1 MARIKGSRESMK
13 PLSSV
18 GELEWY
24 RNKILAQEDEA
35 KTRVNVCM
43 TGCRAYGAAEVHD
56 ALVGEIEKEGLSG
69 QVEVRSTGCHGFCAK
84 APVIA
89 IDPLGVQYQE
99 VTPDDTV
106 EIVALTLKQNR
117 FIDRLSYRD
126 PETGNPV
133 YYRRQI
139 PFYQKQ
145 ARRVLANC
153 GRIDPTNIEHYIAAG
168 GYEAIVKALTRMT
181 PEQVTEEVTAAKLR
195 GRGGAGFPTG
205 VKWKFAS
212 EAVGRPK
219 YIICNADEGDPGAF
233 MDRAVL
239 EGDPHAV
246 LEGMIIGA
254 YAMGAEYGYVYV
266 REEYP
271 IAVEHLQIAIEQMK
285 ERGLLG
291 ENILGTGLNFE
302 LSLKMGAG
310 AFVCGE
316 ETALMASIEGKRGMP
331 RARPPFPAQSGL
343 DGKPTNIN
351 NVETWANV
359 PLIIKN
365 GAEWYA
371 QVGTEQSKGTK
382 IFSLAGKVNNTG
394 LVEVP
399 IGVSVKEVVFDIG
412 GGIPK
417 GRRFKAVQMG
427 GPSGGCVPPQ
437 YLNLPIDYDTLQR
450 IGAIMG
456 SGGMVVMDENNCM
469 VEIARFF
476 LSFTQSESCGKCA
489 PCRLGTTQLLEV
501 LTRITQG
508 KGRIEDIETIRE
520 LGGTIMDSSLCG
532 LGQTAPKPAL
542 STLNFFLK
550 EYEDHILEQRCA
562 GATCDSMVISACQ
575 HACPAGIDVPNYV
588 AAVAAGNYEKAT
600 EIIRERNPFPAVCGR
615 ICVHPCEFKCRRGE
629 LDEPVAIRSLKRYA
643 ADWYF
648 EHIGTAREPFAVTKE
663 QKVAVVGA
671 GPAGLTCAY
680 FLAKMGYGVTVF
692 EAAPVGG
699 GMLGITL
706 PEFRLPR
713 QIIEEEIKYIE
724 SCGVEIRYDSPIDA
738 RHTVSDLMSEGYSA
752 VFIAAGA
759 QASKRMGIPG
769 EEERLTGLYYGLK
782 FLADVKEGRAPRLK
796 GRVLVIGGG
805 NVAIDVSRTALRMGA
820 SDVQLFC
827 LEPRDEMPAWE
838 KEIGEAVDEGI
849 VINSSWGPQRIRHEE
864 GKVGGVEFARCVSVF
879 DDQGN
884 FNPSFDENNR
894 QDVEAETVIISIGQA
909 PDISFLDE
917 DGQLERALWGTLMV
931 DENTLTTNIPG
942 VFAGGDF
949 TTGPTF
955 VIRAIASGR
964 RGAISIAR
972 YLMGEEGKI
981 RIPDEKTSMV
991 EEKRLALEEES
1002 PEEHPRIK
1010 VGLEEPE
1017 KRVRDFREVEKG
1029 FTEEEAIREAVRC
1042 LRCDLE
1048 KELREEE
1055 ELEQLSSTMRRD
1067 NHD

>member
-1 MARIKGSRESMK
+1 MK
-13 PLSSV
+13 RLSSV
-18 GELEWY
+18 GELELY

-43 TGCRAYGAAEVHD
+43 TGCRAYGAAEVRD
-56 ALVGEIEKEGLSG
+56 ALVEEIKKQGLSG

-99 VTPDDTV
+99 VNPDDAA
-106 EIVALTLKQNR
+106 EMVALTLKQKR

-126 PETGNPV
+126 PETGDPV
-133 YYRRQI
+133 YSRSQI

-145 ARRVLANC
+145 VRRVLANC

-168 GYEAIVKALTRMT
+168 GYQAIVKALTRMR
-181 PEQVTEEVTAAKLR
+181 PEQVTEEVTTANLR

-212 EAVGRPK
+212 EAEGRPK

>member
-1 MARIKGSRESMK
+1 MK
-13 PLSSV
+13 KLSSV

-35 KTRVNVCM
+35 KTRVLLCM
-43 TGCRAYGAAEVHD
+43 TGCRAYGAAEVRD
-56 ALVGEIEKEGLSG
+56 ALVEEVKKQGLSR

-84 APVIA
+84 APVMA

-99 VTPDDTV
+99 VSAKDAAEV
-106 EIVALTLKQNR
+106 VAVTLKQNR
-117 FIDRLSYRD
+117 FIDRLSYTD
-126 PETGNPV
+126 PQTGSPI
-133 YYRRQI
+133 YYRSQI
-139 PFYQKQ
+139 PFYKRQE
-145 ARRVLANC
+145 RRVLANC
-153 GRIDPTNIEHYIAAG
+153 GRIDPTKIEHYLAAG
-168 GYEAIVKALTRMT
+168 GYQASVRALTRMT
-181 PEQVTEEVTAAKLR
+181 PEQVIEEVTASKLR

-205 VKWKFAS
+205 LKWKFAR
-212 EAVGRPK
+212 EAQGKPK

-246 LEGMIIGA
+246 LEGMLIGA

-271 IAVEHLQIAIEQMK
+271 IAVEHLQIAIEQMN
-285 ERGLLG
+285 ELGLLG

-331 RARPPFPAQSGL
+331 KARPPFPAQAGL

-365 GAEWYA
+365 GTAWYA

-399 IGVSVKEVVFDIG
+399 IGVSLKEVVFDIG

-417 GRRFKAVQMG
+417 GRQFKAVQMG
-427 GPSGGCVPPQ
+427 GPSGGCVPAQ
-437 YLNLPIDYDTLQR
+437 YLSLPVDYDTLQR

-508 KGRIEDIETIRE
+508 KGSIEDIETIRE
-520 LGGTIMDSSLCG
+520 LGETVVDASLCG

-550 EYEDHILEQRCA
+550 EYEDHILERRCA

-588 AAVAAGNYEKAT
+588 AAIAAGNYEKAT

-615 ICVHPCEFKCRRGE
+615 ICIHPCEFKCRRGE

-648 EHIGTAREPFAVTKE
+648 KHMGAAREPFPVTTN

-692 EAAPVGG
+692 EAQPVGG
-699 GMLGITL
+699 GMLGITV

-713 QIIEEEIKYIE
+713 QVIEEEIKYIE
-724 SCGVEIRYDSPIDA
+724 SCGVEIRYGSPIDA
-738 RHTVSDLMSEGYSA
+738 RHTVNDLMSEGYSA

-759 QASKRMGIPG
+759 QASKRIGIPG
-769 EEERLTGLYYGLK
+769 EEEGLRGLYYGLN
-782 FLADVKEGRAPRLK
+782 FLTDVKKGKDIRLM
-796 GRVLVIGGG
+796 GRVVVIGGG
-805 NVAIDVSRTALRMGA
+805 NVAIDVARTALRTGA
-820 SDVQLFC
+820 SDVHLFC
-827 LEPRDEMPAWE
+827 LEARDEMPAWE
-838 KEIGEAVDEGI
+838 KEVGEAIDEGI
-849 VINSSWGPQRIRHEE
+849 VINPSWGPRQIRHED
-864 GKVGGVEFARCVSVF
+864 GKVGGVEFARCLSVF
-879 DDQGN
+879 DDEGN
-884 FNPSFDENNR
+884 FNPSFDESSR
-894 QDVEAETVIISIGQA
+894 QDVKAESVIVSIGQA
-909 PDISFLDE
+909 PDISFLDR
-917 DGQLERALWGTLMV
+917 DSQLERALWGALVV
-931 DENTLTTNIPG
+931 DENTLSTNIPG
-942 VFAGGDF
+942 IFAGGDF
-949 TTGPTF
+949 TTGPTY

-964 RGAISIAR
+964 RAAISIDK
-972 YLMGEEGKI
+972 YLRGEKGRVEI
-981 RIPDEKTSMV
+981 LDEKTAMP
-991 EEKRLALEEES
+991 EDKRLALEEETL
-1002 PEEHPRIK
+1002 EEKPRIRTE
-1010 VGLEEPE
+1010 LEEPE
-1017 KRVRDFREVEKG
+1017 ERVKDFREVERG
-1029 FTEEEAIREAVRC
+1029 LDEEDAQREAVRC

-1048 KELREEE
+1048 EK
-1055 ELEQLSSTMRRD
+1055 
-1067 NHD
+1067 